1 MCKVL
6 QRELVSGPQE
16 TAWVCMDLSQQCDV
30 VDTVEV
36 LSTNQDIEHEGG
48 ATI

>member
-1 MCKVL
+1 MCEVV

-16 TAWVCMDLSQQCDV
+16 PAWVCIDLSQQCDV

-36 LSTNQDIEHEGG
+36 LSTNQDTQREGG